1 LTSGGGDGALKL
13 WDIRTGKL
21 GLSNSFQLM
30 QELFANL
37 SRGSGAVVISAA
49 GGVEYT
55 YEDQQWQNGVFTSC
69 VLEGLKTRHA
79 DLNKDGEIRVSELKD
94 YVTEK
99 VQKLTQGRQTPTS
112 RRENLEFDF
121 RVF

>member
-1 LTSGGGDGALKL
+1 
-13 WDIRTGKL
+13 
-21 GLSNSFQLM
+21 M
-30 QELFANL
+30 QKLFANL
-37 SRGSGAVVISAA
+37 SRGSGAVAISAA
-49 GGVEYT
+49 SGVEYA
-55 YEDQQWQNGVFTSC
+55 YEDQQWQNGVFTYC